1 MTAKL
6 HSFEGHND
14 EVYQIQWS
22 PLNET
27 ILGSCSA
34 DRQTHVWG
42 PQQDCSDFSWN
53 PNDPWMVASVA
64 EDNVL
69 LGYFP
74 VLNEDGDIIDGAKDP
89 HQSQDL
95 CTQIYSQMSR
105 LNTMDNI
112 FYDAQRQGRVSF
124 YMTSH
129 GEEAISFGT
138 ASALRLCDMVFAQY
152 REPGVIMWRGFSLQE
167 FADQCFSNK
176 DGHGKGHQMPVHY
189 GFNNLN
195 HQTISL
201 PLATQLPQA
210 AGAAYAFKLAKEDR
224 IAVCY
229 FGEGA
234 ASEGDFHAALNI
246 ASTKECPIL
255 FIVRN
260 NGFAVSTSTVE
271 QFRGD
276 GIASRGSG
284 YGIPVMRVDGNDVL
298 AVHEVTRRAREFIL
312 KENRPV
318 LIEAMSYR
326 QGHHST
332 SDDLTQYRAVAGIK
346 HWKETCDSVDRTKRY
361 MMKRGWLT
369 EEQDRHMQDNE
380 RTNVLAVLQQ
390 AESKEPAALET
401 MFEDVYDVNMPHM
414 LEQECKMFEHVAKFP
429 EYYAR
434 EH

>member
-1 MTAKL
+1 MPFVANIVFQDPKE
-6 HSFEGHND
+6 SD
-14 EVYQIQWS
+14 
-22 PLNET
+22 
-27 ILGSCSA
+27 ILPCF
-34 DRQTHVWG
+34 R
-42 PQQDCSDFSWN
+42 
-53 PNDPWMVASVA
+53 
-64 EDNVL
+64 L
-69 LGYFP
+69 
-74 VLNEDGDIIDGAKDP
+74 LNEDGDIIDGAKDP
-89 HQSQDL
+89 HRSQDL
-95 CTQIYSQMSR
+95 CTQIYSQMIR

-112 FYDAQRQGRVSF
+112 FYDAQRQGRISF

-152 REPGVIMWRGFSLQE
+152 REPGVLMWRGFSLQE

-176 DGHGKGHQMPVHY
+176 DGHGKGRQMPVHY
-189 GFNNLN
+189 GSKNLN
-195 HQTISL
+195 HQTISS

-260 NGFAVSTSTVE
+260 NGFAISTPTVE

-284 YGIPVMRVDGNDVL
+284 YGIPVMRVDGNDFL

-332 SDDLTQYRAVAGIK
+332 SDDSTQYRAVADIK
-346 HWKETCDSVDRTKRY
+346 HWKETCDPVDRTKRY

-380 RTNVLAVLQQ
+380 RTNVLAALQQ
-390 AESKEPAALET
+390 AESKEPAALKT
-401 MFEDVYDVNMPHM
+401 MFEDVYDVKMPHL
-414 LEQECKMFEHVAKFP
+414 LEQECEMFEHVAKYP